1 LKRIRI
7 CQEIEFK
14 RRKVMEIDAQLFVF
28 FGIIL
33 VGKDSTANGNNG
45 ENNCE
50 SDEHNENLDKNH
62 N

>member
-1 LKRIRI
+1 
-7 CQEIEFK
+7 
-14 RRKVMEIDAQLFVF
+14 MEIDAQLFVF